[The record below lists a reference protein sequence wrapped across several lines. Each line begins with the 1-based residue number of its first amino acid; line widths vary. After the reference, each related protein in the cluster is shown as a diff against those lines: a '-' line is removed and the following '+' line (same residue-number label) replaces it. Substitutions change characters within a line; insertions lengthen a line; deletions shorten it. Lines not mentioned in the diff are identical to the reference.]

1 LSDHPNLTDAWSET
15 PLQSKAVTSALRA
28 GYTSLCNGAVAV
40 SWLKLISGRKVYRQV
55 IMLAGDRRV
64 EVSVSPAGRS
74 VRIWV
79 DGVEI
84 V

>member
-1 LSDHPNLTDAWSET
+1 LSDSLRTAWSDL
-15 PLQSKAVTSALRA
+15 PVPSKAVTLALRA
-28 GYTSLCNGAVAV
+28 GYISLCSGAVAV
-40 SWLKLISGRKVYRQV
+40 SWLKFLSGRKVYRQA

>member
-1 LSDHPNLTDAWSET
+1 LTDAWSET
-15 PLQSKAVTSALRA
+15 PLRSEAVTLALRA
-28 GYTSLCNGAVAV
+28 GYISLCSGAVAV
-40 SWLKLISGRKVYRQV
+40 SWLKFLSGRKVYRQA

-79 DGVEI
+79 DEVEI